1 MAVFKRYDGDDEG
14 FKRWLDEHPD
24 GYVLNCYKTG
34 KLHTAL
40 CKSYRVHG
48 EKMTYTRPKA
58 CSTSKRQLFEFAAQ
72 EGYDVPEHCQQCFG

>member
-1 MAVFKRYDGDDEG
+1 MAFYFFREKDRE
-14 FKRWLDEHPD
+14 FEHWLDEHPD

-48 EKMTYTRPKA
+48 EMTHTRPKA
-58 CSTSKRQLFEFAAQ
+58 CSTSKRPLFKYAAQ
-72 EGYDVPEHCQQCFG
+72 NGIDTRRCELCF